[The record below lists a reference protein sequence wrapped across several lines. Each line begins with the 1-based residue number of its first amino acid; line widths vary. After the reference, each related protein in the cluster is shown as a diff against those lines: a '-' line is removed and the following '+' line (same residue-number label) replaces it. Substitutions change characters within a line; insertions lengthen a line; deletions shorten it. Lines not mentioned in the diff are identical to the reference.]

1 MGGGSGVALDAERWT
16 ASSHVL
22 GRGRFDPANAVR
34 SMDGIR
40 LTLPA
45 GRCDGAEVVFPDRL
59 ASGLCRAE
67 IRAADAPGSLT
78 ALFLYEGVPGEA
90 NDEIDIEIPGDDSR
104 RVLLSTWRDGVQTN
118 LAERLLPFDP
128 RAGSHDYAI
137 AWRPGEEV
145 RFVIDGIAMERW
157 TAGIPTRPMQL
168 RASVWR
174 PAWLGGGAMDEDRY
188 ALVIGPAHFAV
199 SSG

>member
-1 MGGGSGVALDAERWT
+1 MALDVERWT
-16 ASSHVL
+16 ASSHAL

-34 SMDGIR
+34 SGDGIR
-40 LTLPA
+40 LILPA
-45 GRCDGAEVVFPDRL
+45 GRCDAAEIVFPDRL
-59 ASGLCRAE
+59 SSGLCRAA

-78 ALFLYEGVPGEA
+78 ALFLYEGVPGES
-90 NDEIDIEIPGDDSR
+90 NDEIDIEILGDDTR
-104 RVLLSTWRDGVQTN
+104 RVLLSTWHDGVQTD
-118 LAERLLPFDP
+118 LAERVLPFDP

-145 RFVIDGIAMERW
+145 RFIIDGIEVERW
-157 TAGIPTRPMQL
+157 TAGVPTRPMQL

-174 PAWLGGGAMDEDRY
+174 PAWLEGGVMDEDRH
-188 ALVIGPAHFAV
+188 ALVSGVAHFPV

>member
-1 MGGGSGVALDAERWT
+1 MALGVERWT
-16 ASSHVL
+16 ASSHAL
-22 GRGRFDPANAVR
+22 GPGRFAPANAVR
-34 SMDGIR
+34 SEDGIR
-40 LTLPA
+40 LILPA

-59 ASGLCRAE
+59 ASGLCRAV

-90 NDEIDIEIPGDDSR
+90 NDEIDVEILGDDSR

-118 LAERLLPFDP
+118 LADRVLPFDP

-137 AWRPGEEV
+137 GWRPGEEV
-145 RFVIDGIAMERW
+145 RFVIDGIEVERW

-174 PAWLGGGAMDEDRY
+174 PAWLEGGAMDEDRY
-188 ALVIGPAHFAV
+188 ALVSGVAHVAESAV
-199 SSG
+199 

>member
-1 MGGGSGVALDAERWT
+1 MAFVPDGWK

-34 SMDGIR
+34 SADGIR
-40 LTLPA
+40 LVLPA
-45 GRCDGAEVVFPDRL
+45 GRCDGAEIVYPDRL
-59 ASGLCRAE
+59 TSGLCRATV
-67 IRAADAPGSLT
+67 RAADAPGSLT

-90 NDEIDIEIPGDDSR
+90 NDEIDIEIVGDDSR
-104 RVLLSTWRDGVQTN
+104 RVLLSTWHDGVQTN
-118 LAERLLPFDP
+118 LSERILPFDP

-137 AWRPGEEV
+137 GWRPGEEV
-145 RFVIDGIAMERW
+145 RFVIDGIEIERW
-157 TAGIPTRPMQL
+157 TAGIPARPMQL

-174 PAWLGGGAMDEDRY
+174 PAWLEGGAVEEDRY
-188 ALVIGPAHFAV
+188 ALVSDPVPLPV